1 MFPLAIMKVF
11 VSLLPAVCLAV
22 VSCETGGNFA
32 STGYDPLDAAGGGNR
47 STTPV
52 SDTSYRPGEFVRAA
66 MDNTAFFKSRPDGAG
81 SADKLL
87 PRESAMKVI
96 SDDGSYVKVELDSG
110 EVGFVPVI
118 QVVGQND
125 TAAMPYGNDA
135 VQVWP
140 PVESTIPLPPADGT
154 APAEGSP
161 MLPPTIDPDAPTDLP
176 ALPDDAPTP
185 GLGPA
190 PALPDDAPTPGL
202 GAEPA
207 KPDEGAK
214 PAEETKPAEEPKEEE
229 PKEEEPKEP
238 AAGE

>member
-1 MFPLAIMKVF
+1 MVPLAAMKTYLPLV
-11 VSLLPAVCLAV
+11 PAVCLAL
-22 VSCETGGNFA
+22 VSCQSGGDFT
-32 STGYDPLDAAGGGNR
+32 STGYDPLDAAGGGSR

-52 SDTSYRPGEFVRAA
+52 SETSYRPGEFVRAA
-66 MDNTAFFKSRPDGAG
+66 MDNTAFFRNRPDGSG

-125 TAAMPYGNDA
+125 SAAMPYGDDA

-154 APAEGSP
+154 APAADSGAP
-161 MLPPTIDPDAPTDLP
+161 MLPPVIDPDAPTELP

-185 GLGPA
+185 GLGSE

-207 KPDEGAK
+207 KPDTEVK
-214 PAEETKPAEEPKEEE
+214 PAEETPTTETPAETTEETPKET
-229 PKEEEPKEP
+229 P
-238 AAGE
+238 AE